1 MPNGPDDA
9 GPGAAAL
16 RVVVLGAGGVGGYF
30 GGALARAGHDV
41 TLLARGEHLAAI
53 RARGLEL
60 RTPPGVGGAPAAEA
74 SVHVRVGATDDPS
87 ALPDAD
93 LVLVAV
99 KSYSLP
105 EVAPAAARL
114 AARGA
119 TVLPLLNGVDAA
131 DRLAEAGVPRR
142 ALLGGVTVVSAAK
155 VAPGVV
161 ERRSAFQRVVV
172 GRFGPPTAA
181 SDAPPAAD
189 GALGVSPSGDHPFD
203 NIPLGERRITRI
215 VQAFRDAGADARVS
229 PRIDVELWHKLVFLA
244 LLAAAC
250 GLARQDVGAVRRAP
264 LGRLLVERAVAEVA
278 AVGRAHGVALDPD
291 IEAQTVA
298 AIDALPDA
306 MRPSFL
312 LDLEHGGPTELEVLS
327 GAVSRL
333 GRRYGVPTPVHD
345 TAVAALGAATAV
357 VGP

>member
-1 MPNGPDDA
+1 MPDAPDTA
-9 GPGAAAL
+9 GTAAPL
-16 RVVVLGAGGVGGYF
+16 RVVVLGAGGIGGYF
-30 GGALARAGHDV
+30 GGVLARAGQDV

-53 RARGLEL
+53 QAHGLEL
-60 RTPPGVGGAPAAEA
+60 RTPAEEAGATTAAR
-74 SVHVRVGATDDPS
+74 VRVRATSDPA

-99 KSYSLP
+99 KSYSLH

-131 DRLAEAGVPRR
+131 DRLAEAGVPRA
-142 ALLGGVTVVSAAK
+142 ALLGGVTVISAAR

-172 GRFGPPTAA
+172 GRFAA
-181 SDAPPAAD
+181 AAAPPAD
-189 GALGVSPSGDHPFD
+189 D
-203 NIPLGERRITRI
+203 PLGDRRVADI
-215 VQAFRDAGADARVS
+215 VRAFHDAGVEARVS
-229 PRIDVELWHKLVFLA
+229 PRIDVELWNKLAFLA
-244 LLAAAC
+244 SMAAAC
-250 GLARQDVGAVRRAP
+250 GLARQDVGTVRRAP
-264 LGRLLVERAVAEVA
+264 LGRLLIERAVAEIA

-291 IEAQTVA
+291 VTAQTVA

-312 LDLEHGGPTELEVLS
+312 LDLAHGGPTELDVLS
-327 GAVSRL
+327 GAVGRL
-333 GRRYGVPTPVHD
+333 GRQYGVPTPVHD
-345 TAVAALGAATAV
+345 TAVAALGAATNV
-357 VGP
+357 VAP